1 METTQTEPTNREQA
15 SKPQV
20 GLARTRLL
28 LLLIVCLLLACVI
41 AGGIW
46 QRTRASVALA
56 RATERAAIA
65 SVDVVHPHYDGAG
78 GELVLPGNAQA
89 YLDTPVYARTSGY
102 LRSWHFDIGARV
114 RKGQLLAEIESPEI
128 DKQLLQA
135 RANLATAQ
143 ANLSLAT
150 ITSNRDDRL
159 LKTNAISTQER
170 DNASAVAAADK
181 AIVDSNRAE
190 VARLEQLQSFERI
203 GAPFDGVITARNTDV
218 GALINA
224 GSASSKELFHIGSTN
239 LLRVYVA
246 VPEAWSRIAHPG
258 LQATL
263 TLAEFP
269 NQPFPCTLVRNAG
282 SIDAAARTLLAEF
295 DVENPSGQLLPG
307 AYVQVHLKLPSGA
320 SPLMIPSNTLLFRS
334 EGIRVGVVKDGR
346 TQLVPIQ
353 IGRDYGS
360 AVEVLSGL
368 QPQDQVILDPSDS
381 LIDGAPVRIHAVQ
394 GPK

>member
-1 METTQTEPTNREQA
+1 METIQTEPTNREQA
-15 SKPQV
+15 SKPQA
-20 GLARTRLL
+20 GIARTRLL
-28 LLLIVCLLLACVI
+28 LLLTVCLALACVI

-46 QRTRASVALA
+46 QRSRASVALA
-56 RATERAAIA
+56 RATEQAAIA
-65 SVDVVHPHYDGAG
+65 SVDVIYPHYDGAG
-78 GELVLPGNAQA
+78 GELILPGTAQA

-150 ITSNRDDRL
+150 ITSNRDERL
-159 LKTNAISTQER
+159 LKTNSISTQER
-170 DNASAVAAADK
+170 DNAGAAAAADK
-181 AIVDSNRAE
+181 AIVDSNHAE
-190 VARLEQLQSFERI
+190 VARLEQLQAFERI
-203 GAPFDGVITARNTDV
+203 DAPFDGIITARNTDV
-218 GALINA
+218 GALIDA
-224 GSASSKELFHIGSTN
+224 GSVSSKELFHIGSTN
-239 LLRVYVA
+239 KLRVYVA
-246 VPEAWSRIAHPG
+246 VPEEWSRIDRPG
-258 LQATL
+258 VQATL

-282 SIDAAARTLLAEF
+282 SFDAAARTLLAEF

-320 SPLMIPSNTLLFRS
+320 SSLVIPSNTLLFRS
-334 EGIRVGVVKDGR
+334 EGIRVGVVRDGR

-368 QPQDQVILDPSDS
+368 QPRDQVILDPSDS
-381 LIDGAPVRIHAVQ
+381 LIDGVPVRIHAVQ

>member
-394 GPK
+394 EPK

>member
-28 LLLIVCLLLACVI
+28 LLLIVCLLLAWVI

-394 GPK
+394 EPK